1 MSGLEITVIGTPYP
15 AGEVAAGDRKLSYS
29 LRIQPEDLTL
39 RETATALRDAA
50 SMLDEMIKRGIG
62 T

>member
-1 MSGLEITVIGTPYP
+1 MSGLEITVIGTP
-15 AGEVAAGDRKLSYS
+15 AGDHKLSYS
-29 LRIQPEDLTL
+29 LRIQPGDLTL

-50 SMLDEMIKRGIG
+50 SMLDEMIERGIG